1 LQMNLLAERTVARI
15 LGFGS
20 AFVAVIVVTGSV
32 TDPVN
37 VTKLLALGG
46 VAVAAAFATGFSGY
60 GRLWKDSK
68 AAIAAVVIFVVM
80 GISAIAN
87 SDAPWVQNFYGEYG
101 RNTGFLAYILLIL
114 VFLSALALRAEGNFK
129 LLMWGLILAGVVNV
143 VYCLWVVV
151 FGDFIPWNNP
161 YGNILGTFGNP
172 NFIGAFLGFFAS
184 AMVAFVIKNKLSIYV
199 LVAAGLVFLLAVY
212 EIIDSSA
219 IQGRVV
225 VVAGLAIVGFYLIRS
240 TFNSVVPQLGYIAL
254 VGVAGTFAL
263 LGALQ
268 KGPLTAYIYK
278 TSVSL
283 RGEYWQAG
291 WNMALEKPFTGVGFD
306 AYGDWY
312 RKVRD
317 AQALILPGPDTV
329 TNAAHNVPFDVLAS
343 GGWPLFIPYVFIV
356 LLAFIAIVK
365 VTLREKK
372 YNPVFVAMTVAWVGY
387 QLQSIISINQIGLA
401 IWGWLFSGALIAYEV
416 STRNADAPAAQEKTR
431 KGPKPRT
438 AQQTFSPTLLAGI
451 GLVIGGL
458 IACPPYSADNKWR
471 NALASSS
478 VEQLEAALV
487 TGYLY
492 PANSNKY
499 ASAVGIFEQNKFPDQ
514 AYKYAKI
521 AVEFNANDFDSW
533 KILYSISKS
542 SPEEKADA
550 LANMKRLDPLNPA
563 LQG

>member
-1 LQMNLLAERTVARI
+1 MNMLAERTVARI
-15 LGFGS
+15 LAFGS

-46 VAVAAAFATGFSGY
+46 VAVAAALATGFEGY
-60 GRLWKDSK
+60 SRLWKDGK
-68 AAIAAVVIFVVM
+68 ASIAAVLIFIVM
-80 GISAIAN
+80 GISAVAN
-87 SDAPWVQNFYGEYG
+87 SDSPLVQNLYGEYG
-101 RNTGFLAYILLIL
+101 RNTGFIAYLLLIL
-114 VFLSALALRAEGNFK
+114 VFLSALTLRAEGSFR
-129 LLMWGLILAGVVNV
+129 LLIWGLILAGVVNV
-143 VYCLWVVV
+143 IYCLWVVI

-184 AMVAFVIKNKLSIYV
+184 AMVAFVIKNKFSIY
-199 LVAAGLVFLLAVY
+199 LVITAGLVFLLAVY

-225 VVAGLAIVGFYLIRS
+225 VLAGLAIVGFYLIRS
-240 TFNSVVPQLGYIAL
+240 TFSSIVPQLGYIAL

-268 KGPLTAYIYK
+268 KGPLSAYIYK

-291 WNMALEKPFTGVGFD
+291 WNMALEKPLTGVGFD

-343 GGWPLFIPYVFIV
+343 GGWPLFIPYIFIV

-387 QLQSIISINQIGLA
+387 QLQSVISINQIGLA

-416 STRNADAPAAQEKTR
+416 STRNVDAPVAQEKRR
-431 KGPKPRT
+431 KVPASRST
-438 AQQTFSPTLLAGI
+438 EQHFSPTLLAGV

-458 IACPPYSADNKWR
+458 IACPPYTADNKWR
-471 NALASSS
+471 NALSSSS

-487 TGYLY
+487 PGYLN

-499 ASAVGIFEQNKFPDQ
+499 ASAVGIFEKSQFPDQ

-521 AVEFNANDFDSW
+521 AVEFNPNDFDSW

>member
-1 LQMNLLAERTVARI
+1 MNLLAERTVARI

-68 AAIAAVVIFVVM
+68 AAITAVVIFVVM

-129 LLMWGLILAGVVNV
+129 FLMWGLILAGVVNV
-143 VYCLWVVV
+143 IYCLWVVI

-254 VGVAGTFAL
+254 VGVGGTFAL

-416 STRNADAPAAQEKTR
+416 STRNADALSAQEKSR
-431 KGPKPRT
+431 KVPKPRT

>member
-1 LQMNLLAERTVARI
+1 MNMLAERTVARV
-15 LGFGS
+15 LAFGS

-46 VAVAAAFATGFSGY
+46 VAVAAAFATGLNGY
-60 GRLWKDSK
+60 GRLWKDGK
-68 AAIAAVVIFVVM
+68 AAIAAVVIFIVM
-80 GISAIAN
+80 GISAISN
-87 SDAPWVQNFYGEYG
+87 SDAPWLQNFYGEYG
-101 RNTGFLAYILLIL
+101 RNTGFLAYIFLIL
-114 VFLSALALRAEGNFK
+114 VFLSALALRAEGSFR
-129 LLMWGLILAGVVNV
+129 LLIWGLILAGVVNV
-143 VYCLWVVV
+143 IYCLWVIV

-240 TFNSVVPQLGYIAL
+240 TFSSVVPQLGYIAL

-291 WNMALEKPFTGVGFD
+291 WNMALEKPLTGVGFD

-356 LLAFIAIVK
+356 LLALIAIVR

-401 IWGWLFSGALIAYEV
+401 VWGWLFSGALIAYEV
-416 STRNADAPAAQEKTR
+416 STRKVDAPATQEKTR
-431 KGPKPRT
+431 KVSKSRT
-438 AQQTFSPTLLAGI
+438 AEQHFSPTLLAGV

-458 IACPPYSADNKWR
+458 IACPPYTADNKWR
-471 NALASSS
+471 NALSSSS

-487 TGYLY
+487 PGYLN
-492 PANSNKY
+492 PENSYKY
-499 ASAVGIFEQNKFPDQ
+499 ASAVGIFEQSKFPDQ

-521 AVEFNANDFDSW
+521 AVEFNANDFDAW
-533 KILYSISKS
+533 KNLYSISKS
-542 SPEEKADA
+542 SPEEKAEA

>member
-1 LQMNLLAERTVARI
+1 MNMVAERTVARI
-15 LGFGS
+15 LAFGS

-37 VTKLLALGG
+37 VTKLFALGG
-46 VAVAAAFATGFSGY
+46 VAVAAAFAVGVSGY
-60 GRLWKDSK
+60 KKLWKDGK
-68 AAIAAVVIFVVM
+68 AAIAAVVIFTVL
-80 GISAIAN
+80 GLSAVAN
-87 SDAPWVQNFYGEYG
+87 SDAPFVQNFYGEYG
-101 RNTGFLAYILLIL
+101 RNTGFLAYMLLIL
-114 VFLSALALRAEGNFK
+114 VFLSALALRAEGSFR
-129 LLMWGLILAGVVNV
+129 LLIWGLIFAGVVNV
-143 VYCLWVVV
+143 IYCLWVVI

-184 AMVAFVIKNKLSIYV
+184 AMVAFAIKNKLSVYLKIT
-199 LVAAGLVFLLAVY
+199 AGIIFLIAVY

-225 VVAGLAIVGFYLIRS
+225 VLAGLAIVGFYLIRS
-240 TFNSVVPQLGYIAL
+240 TFSSVLPQLGYIAI
-254 VGVAGTFAL
+254 VGVAGVFAL

-317 AQALILPGPDTV
+317 AQALVLPGPDTV

-365 VTLREKK
+365 VTLRERK

-416 STRNADAPAAQEKTR
+416 STRNVEAAAPQEKRR
-431 KGPKPRT
+431 KVSVSRST
-438 AQQTFSPTLLAGI
+438 EQLFSPTLLAGV

-458 IACPPYSADNKWR
+458 IACPPYTADNKWR

-487 TGYLY
+487 PGYLS

-499 ASAVGIFEQNKFPDQ
+499 ASAIGIFEQSKFPDQ

-521 AVEFNANDFDSW
+521 AVEFNPNDFDSW

-550 LANMKRLDPLNPA
+550 LANMKRLDPLNPS

>member
-1 LQMNLLAERTVARI
+1 MNMIAERTVARI
-15 LGFGS
+15 LAFGS

-37 VTKLLALGG
+37 VTKLFVLGG
-46 VAVAAAFATGFSGY
+46 VAGAAAFAAGFNGY
-60 GRLWKDSK
+60 SRLWKDGK
-68 AAIAAVVIFVVM
+68 AVIAAVLVFVAM
-80 GISAIAN
+80 GISAVAN
-87 SDAPWVQNFYGEYG
+87 SDSPLVQNLYGEYG
-101 RNTGFLAYILLIL
+101 RNTGFIAYILLIL
-114 VFLSALALRAEGNFK
+114 VFLSALVLRAEGSFR
-129 LLMWGLILAGVVNV
+129 LLIWGLILAGVVNV
-143 VYCLWVVV
+143 IYCLWVVI

-184 AMVAFVIKNKLSIYV
+184 AMVAFVIKNKFSIY
-199 LVAAGLVFLLAVY
+199 LVITAGLVFFLAVY

-225 VVAGLAIVGFYLIRS
+225 VLAGLAIVGFYLIRS
-240 TFNSVVPQLGYIAL
+240 TFSSIVPQLGYIAI

-268 KGPLTAYIYK
+268 KGPLSAYIYK

-291 WNMALEKPFTGVGFD
+291 WNMALEKPLTGVGFD

-343 GGWPLFIPYVFIV
+343 GGWPLFIPYAFIV
-356 LLAFIAIVK
+356 ILAFIAIVK
-365 VTLREKK
+365 VTLREKQ

-416 STRNADAPAAQEKTR
+416 STRNVDAPVAQEKRR
-431 KGPKPRT
+431 KVLASRSSE
-438 AQQTFSPTLLAGI
+438 QHFSPTLLAGV

-458 IACPPYSADNKWR
+458 IACPPYTADNKWR
-471 NALASSS
+471 NALSSSS

-487 TGYLY
+487 PGYLN

-499 ASAVGIFEQNKFPDQ
+499 ASAVGIFEKSQLPDQ

-521 AVEFNANDFDSW
+521 AVEFNPNDFDSW

>member
-1 LQMNLLAERTVARI
+1 MNMVAERTVARI
-15 LGFGS
+15 LAFGS

-37 VTKLLALGG
+37 VTKLFALGG
-46 VAVAAAFATGFSGY
+46 VAVAAAFAIGVNGY
-60 GRLWKDSK
+60 KKLWKDGK
-68 AAIAAVVIFVVM
+68 AAIAAVVIFIVL
-80 GISAIAN
+80 GLSAVAN
-87 SDAPWVQNFYGEYG
+87 SDAPFVQNFYGEYG
-101 RNTGFLAYILLIL
+101 RNTGFLAYMLLIL
-114 VFLSALALRAEGNFK
+114 VFLSALALRAEGSFR
-129 LLMWGLILAGVVNV
+129 LLIWGLIFAGVVNV
-143 VYCLWVVV
+143 IYCLWVVI

-184 AMVAFVIKNKLSIYV
+184 AMVAFVIKNKLNIY
-199 LVAAGLVFLLAVY
+199 LTITAGIVFLIAVY

-225 VVAGLAIVGFYLIRS
+225 VLAGLAIVGFYLIRS
-240 TFNSVVPQLGYIAL
+240 TFSSVVPQLGYIAI
-254 VGVAGTFAL
+254 VGVAGIFAL

-268 KGPLTAYIYK
+268 KGPLSAYIYK

-317 AQALILPGPDTV
+317 AQALVLPGPDTV

-416 STRNADAPAAQEKTR
+416 STRNVEVAAPQEKKR
-431 KGPKPRT
+431 KVSTSRGT
-438 AQQTFSPTLLAGI
+438 EQLFSPTLLAGV

-458 IACPPYSADNKWR
+458 IACPPYTADNKWR

-487 TGYLY
+487 PGYLS
-492 PANSNKY
+492 PSNSNKY
-499 ASAVGIFEQNKFPDQ
+499 ASAIGIFEQSKFPDQ

-521 AVEFNANDFDSW
+521 AVEFNPNDFDSW

-550 LANMKRLDPLNPA
+550 LANMKRLDPLNPS

>member
-1 LQMNLLAERTVARI
+1 MNLLAERTVARI
-15 LGFGS
+15 LAFGS

-46 VAVAAAFATGFSGY
+46 VAVAAAFATGLNGY
-60 GRLWKDSK
+60 RRLWKDGK
-68 AAIAAVVIFVVM
+68 AAIAAVVIFLVM

-101 RNTGFLAYILLIL
+101 RNTGFLAYILLVL
-114 VFLSALALRAEGNFK
+114 VFLSALALRAEGSFR
-129 LLMWGLILAGVVNV
+129 LLMWGLILAGIVNV
-143 VYCLWVVV
+143 VYCLWVIV
-151 FGDFIPWNNP
+151 FGDFISWNNP

-184 AMVAFVIKNKLSIYV
+184 AMVAFVIKNKLSIY
-199 LVAAGLVFLLAVY
+199 LIITAGVVFLLAVY

-225 VVAGLAIVGFYLIRS
+225 VLAGLAIIGLYLIRS
-240 TFNSVVPQLGYIAL
+240 TFSSMVPQLGYIAL

-268 KGPLTAYIYK
+268 KGPLAPYIYK

-291 WNMALEKPFTGVGFD
+291 WNMAVEKPFTGVGFD

-365 VTLREKK
+365 VTLREKE

-416 STRNADAPAAQEKTR
+416 STRNADALATQEKTR
-431 KGPKPRT
+431 KGPKPRNT
-438 AQQTFSPTLLAGI
+438 EQLFSPTLLAGV

-458 IACPPYSADNKWR
+458 IACPPYTADNKWR

-487 TGYLY
+487 PGYLY

-499 ASAVGIFEQNKFPDQ
+499 ASAVGIFEQSKFPDQ

-521 AVEFNANDFDSW
+521 AVEFNPNDFDSW

-542 SPEEKADA
+542 SPEEKANA
-550 LANMKRLDPLNPA
+550 AANMKRLDPLNPA

>member
-1 LQMNLLAERTVARI
+1 MNMLAERTVAPI
-15 LGFGS
+15 LAFGS
-20 AFVAVIVVTGSV
+20 AFVAVIVWTGSV

-37 VTKLLALGG
+37 VTKLFALGG
-46 VAVAAAFATGFSGY
+46 VAVAAAFATGFNGY
-60 GRLWKDSK
+60 SRLWKDGK
-68 AAIAAVVIFVVM
+68 ASIAAVLIFMVM
-80 GISAIAN
+80 GISAAAN
-87 SDAPWVQNFYGEYG
+87 SDSPLVQNLYGEYG
-101 RNTGFLAYILLIL
+101 RNTGFVAYILLIL
-114 VFLSALALRAEGNFK
+114 VFLSALALRAEGSFR
-129 LLMWGLILAGVVNV
+129 LLIWGLILAGVVNV
-143 VYCLWVVV
+143 IYCLWVVT

-184 AMVAFVIKNKLSIYV
+184 AMVAFVIKNKLSIY
-199 LVAAGLVFLLAVY
+199 LVITAGLVFLLTVY

-225 VVAGLAIVGFYLIRS
+225 VLAGLAIVGFYLIRS
-240 TFNSVVPQLGYIAL
+240 TFSSIVPQLGYIAL

-268 KGPLTAYIYK
+268 KGPLSPYIYK

-317 AQALILPGPDTV
+317 AQALILPGPGTV

-416 STRNADAPAAQEKTR
+416 STRNVDAPVAQEKKR
-431 KGPKPRT
+431 KVPSSRST
-438 AQQTFSPTLLAGI
+438 EQLFSPSLLAGV

-458 IACPPYSADNKWR
+458 IACPPYTADNKWR
-471 NALASSS
+471 DALSSSS

-487 TGYLY
+487 PGYLN

-499 ASAVGIFEQNKFPDQ
+499 ASAVGIFEKSQFPDQ

-542 SPEEKADA
+542 SPEEKENA
-550 LANMKRLDPLNPA
+550 LANMKRLDPLNPNV
-563 LQG
+563 LG

>member
-1 LQMNLLAERTVARI
+1 LA
-15 LGFGS
+15 FGS

-37 VTKLLALGG
+37 VTKLFALGG
-46 VAVAAAFATGFSGY
+46 VAVAAAFAIGVNGY
-60 GRLWKDSK
+60 KRLWKDGK
-68 AAIAAVVIFVVM
+68 AVIAAVVIFIVL
-80 GISAIAN
+80 GLSAVAN
-87 SDAPWVQNFYGEYG
+87 SDAPFVQNFYGEYG
-101 RNTGFLAYILLIL
+101 RNTGFLAYMLLIL
-114 VFLSALALRAEGNFK
+114 VFLSALALRAEGSFR
-129 LLMWGLILAGVVNV
+129 LLIWGLILAGVVNV
-143 VYCLWVVV
+143 VYCLWVVI
-151 FGDFIPWNNP
+151 FGDFIPWSNP

-184 AMVAFVIKNKLSIYV
+184 AMVAFVIKNKFSIY
-199 LVAAGLVFLLAVY
+199 LKITAGIVFLIAVY

-225 VVAGLAIVGFYLIRS
+225 VLAGLAIVGFYLIRS
-240 TFNSVVPQLGYIAL
+240 TFSSVVPQLGYIAI
-254 VGVAGTFAL
+254 VGVAGVFAL

-268 KGPLTAYIYK
+268 KGPLSAYIYK

-416 STRNADAPAAQEKTR
+416 STRNMEAAAPQEKRR
-431 KGPKPRT
+431 KVSTSRGSE
-438 AQQTFSPTLLAGI
+438 QLFSPTLLAGV

-458 IACPPYSADNKWR
+458 IACPPYTADNKWR

-487 TGYLY
+487 TGYLS

-521 AVEFNANDFDSW
+521 AVEFNPNDFDSW

-550 LANMKRLDPLNPA
+550 LSNMKRLDPLNPA

>member
-1 LQMNLLAERTVARI
+1 MIAERTVARI
-15 LGFGS
+15 LAFGL

-37 VTKLLALGG
+37 VTKLFALGG
-46 VAVAAAFATGFSGY
+46 VAGAAALAAGFNGY
-60 GRLWKDSK
+60 SRLWKDGK
-68 AAIAAVVIFVVM
+68 AVIAAVLVFVAM
-80 GISAIAN
+80 GISAMAN
-87 SDAPWVQNFYGEYG
+87 SDSPLVQNLYGEYG
-101 RNTGFLAYILLIL
+101 RNTGFIAYILLIL
-114 VFLSALALRAEGNFK
+114 VFLSALVLRAEGSFR
-129 LLMWGLILAGVVNV
+129 LLIWGLILAGVVNV
-143 VYCLWVVV
+143 IYCLWVVI

-184 AMVAFVIKNKLSIYV
+184 AMVAFVIKNKFSIY
-199 LVAAGLVFLLAVY
+199 LVITAGLVFLLAVY

-225 VVAGLAIVGFYLIRS
+225 VLAGLAIVGFYLIRS
-240 TFNSVVPQLGYIAL
+240 TFSSIVPQLGYIAL

-268 KGPLTAYIYK
+268 KGPLSAYIYK

-291 WNMALEKPFTGVGFD
+291 WNMALEKPLTGVGFD

-343 GGWPLFIPYVFIV
+343 GGWPLFVPYVFIV
-356 LLAFIAIVK
+356 ILAFIAIVK
-365 VTLREKK
+365 VTLREKQ

-416 STRNADAPAAQEKTR
+416 STRNVDAPVAQEKRR
-431 KGPKPRT
+431 KVPASRSSE
-438 AQQTFSPTLLAGI
+438 QHFSPTLLAGV

-458 IACPPYSADNKWR
+458 IACPPYTADNKWR
-471 NALASSS
+471 NALSSSS
-478 VEQLEAALV
+478 VEQLEAALIP
-487 TGYLY
+487 GYLS

-499 ASAVGIFEQNKFPDQ
+499 ASAVGIFEKSQFPDQ

-521 AVEFNANDFDSW
+521 AVEFNPNDFDSW

>member
-1 LQMNLLAERTVARI
+1 MNMLAERTVARI
-15 LGFGS
+15 LAFGS

-46 VAVAAAFATGFSGY
+46 VAVAAAFATGLNGY
-60 GRLWKDSK
+60 GRLWKDGK
-68 AAIAAVVIFVVM
+68 AAIAAVVIFIVM

-87 SDAPWVQNFYGEYG
+87 SDAPWLQNFYGEYG

-114 VFLSALALRAEGNFK
+114 VFLSALALRAEGSFR
-129 LLMWGLILAGVVNV
+129 LLIWGLILAGVVNV
-143 VYCLWVVV
+143 VYCLWVIV

-199 LVAAGLVFLLAVY
+199 LVAAGLVFVLAVY

-240 TFNSVVPQLGYIAL
+240 TFSSVVPQLGYIAL

-317 AQALILPGPDTV
+317 AQALVLPGPDTV

-343 GGWPLFIPYVFIV
+343 GGWPLFIPYVFIL

-401 IWGWLFSGALIAYEV
+401 VWGWLFSGALIAYEV
-416 STRNADAPAAQEKTR
+416 STRKVGAPATQEKTR
-431 KGPKPRT
+431 KVSKSRT
-438 AQQTFSPTLLAGI
+438 AEQHFSPTLLAGV

-458 IACPPYSADNKWR
+458 IACPPYTADNKWR

-487 TGYLY
+487 PGYLY

>member
-1 LQMNLLAERTVARI
+1 MNMLAERTVARI
-15 LGFGS
+15 LAFGS
-20 AFVAVIVVTGSV
+20 TLVAVVVVTGSV

-46 VAVAAAFATGFSGY
+46 VAVAAAFATGLKGY

-68 AAIAAVVIFVVM
+68 AAIVTVLIFIVM

-87 SDAPWVQNFYGEYG
+87 SDAPWIQNFYGEYG

-114 VFLSALALRAEGNFK
+114 VFLSALALRTEGSFR
-129 LLMWGLILAGVVNV
+129 LLIWGLILAGVVNV
-143 VYCLWVVV
+143 IYCLWVIA

-184 AMVAFVIKNKLSIYV
+184 AMVAFVVKNKLRIYV
-199 LVAAGLVFLLAVY
+199 LVAASLIFLLAVY
-212 EIIDSSA
+212 EIVDSNA

-225 VVAGLAIVGFYLIRS
+225 VVAGLAIVGFFLIRS
-240 TFNSVVPQLGYIAL
+240 TFRSVVPQLGYMAL

-263 LGALQ
+263 FGALQ

-291 WNMALEKPFTGVGFD
+291 WNMALEKPLTGVGFD

-343 GGWPLFIPYVFIV
+343 GGWPLFIPYVFIL
-356 LLAFIAIVK
+356 LLALIAIVK
-365 VTLREKK
+365 VTLRERE

-416 STRNADAPAAQEKTR
+416 STRTVDASETQERIR
-431 KGPKPRT
+431 KVPKPRT
-438 AQQTFSPTLLAGI
+438 AEQHFSPTLLAGV
-451 GLVIGGL
+451 GVVIGGL
-458 IACPPYSADNKWR
+458 IACPPYTADNKWR
-471 NALASSS
+471 NALSSS
-478 VEQLEAALV
+478 SIEQIEAALV
-487 TGYLY
+487 PGYLN

-499 ASAVGIFEQNKFPDQ
+499 ANAVGLFEQNKFPDQ

-542 SPEEKADA
+542 SPQEKANA
-550 LANMKRLDPLNPA
+550 LTNMKRLDPLNPA
-563 LQG
+563 FQG

>member
-1 LQMNLLAERTVARI
+1 MLAERTVAPI
-15 LGFGS
+15 LAFGS
-20 AFVAVIVVTGSV
+20 AFVAVIVWTGSL

-37 VTKLLALGG
+37 VTKLFALGG
-46 VAVAAAFATGFSGY
+46 VAVAAAFATGFNGY
-60 GRLWKDSK
+60 SRLWKDGK
-68 AAIAAVVIFVVM
+68 ASIAAVLIFIVM
-80 GISAIAN
+80 GISAVAN
-87 SDAPWVQNFYGEYG
+87 SDSPLVQNLYGEYG
-101 RNTGFLAYILLIL
+101 RNTGFVAYILLIL
-114 VFLSALALRAEGNFK
+114 VFLSALALRAEGSFR
-129 LLMWGLILAGVVNV
+129 LLIWGLILAGVVNV
-143 VYCLWVVV
+143 IYCLWVVI
-151 FGDFIPWNNP
+151 FGDFISWNNP

-184 AMVAFVIKNKLSIYV
+184 AMVAFVIKNKLSIY
-199 LVAAGLVFLLAVY
+199 LVITAGLVFLLAVY

-225 VVAGLAIVGFYLIRS
+225 VLAGLAIVGFYLIRS
-240 TFNSVVPQLGYIAL
+240 TFSSVVPQLGYIVL

-291 WNMALEKPFTGVGFD
+291 WNMALEKPLTGVGFD

-317 AQALILPGPDTV
+317 AQALILPGPGTV

-343 GGWPLFIPYVFIV
+343 GGWPLFIPYVVIV

-416 STRNADAPAAQEKTR
+416 STRNVDAPVAHEKKR
-431 KGPKPRT
+431 KVTSSRST
-438 AQQTFSPTLLAGI
+438 EQLFSPSLLAGV

-458 IACPPYSADNKWR
+458 IACPPYTADNKWR
-471 NALASSS
+471 DALSSSS

-487 TGYLY
+487 PGYLN

-499 ASAVGIFEQNKFPDQ
+499 ASAVDIFEKSQFPDQ

-521 AVEFNANDFDSW
+521 AVEFNPNDFDSW

-542 SPEEKADA
+542 SPEEKENA
-550 LANMKRLDPLNPA
+550 LANMKRLDPNNPNV
-563 LQG
+563 LG

>member
-1 LQMNLLAERTVARI
+1 MNMLAERTVARI
-15 LGFGS
+15 LAFGS

-46 VAVAAAFATGFSGY
+46 VAVAAALATGFEGY
-60 GRLWKDSK
+60 SRLWKDGK
-68 AAIAAVVIFVVM
+68 ASIAAVLIFIVM
-80 GISAIAN
+80 GISAVAN
-87 SDAPWVQNFYGEYG
+87 SDSPLVQNLYGEYG
-101 RNTGFLAYILLIL
+101 RNTGFIAYLLLIL
-114 VFLSALALRAEGNFK
+114 VFLSALTLRAEGNFR
-129 LLMWGLILAGVVNV
+129 LLIWGLILAGVVNV
-143 VYCLWVVV
+143 IYCLWVVI

-184 AMVAFVIKNKLSIYV
+184 AMVAFVIKNKLSIY
-199 LVAAGLVFLLAVY
+199 LVITAGLVFLLAIY

-225 VVAGLAIVGFYLIRS
+225 VLAGLAIVGFYLIRS
-240 TFNSVVPQLGYIAL
+240 TFSSIVPQLGYIAL

-268 KGPLTAYIYK
+268 KGPLSAYIYK

-291 WNMALEKPFTGVGFD
+291 WNMALEKPLTGVGFD

-387 QLQSIISINQIGLA
+387 QLQSVISINQIGLA

-416 STRNADAPAAQEKTR
+416 STRNVDAPVAQEKRR
-431 KGPKPRT
+431 KVPASRST
-438 AQQTFSPTLLAGI
+438 EQHFSPTLLAGV

-458 IACPPYSADNKWR
+458 IACPPYTADNKWR
-471 NALASSS
+471 NALSSSS

-487 TGYLY
+487 PGYLN

-499 ASAVGIFEQNKFPDQ
+499 ASAVGIFEKSQFPDQ

-521 AVEFNANDFDSW
+521 AVEFNPNDFDSW

>member
-1 LQMNLLAERTVARI
+1 MNMVAERTVARI
-15 LGFGS
+15 LAFGS

-37 VTKLLALGG
+37 VTKLFALGG
-46 VAVAAAFATGFSGY
+46 VAVAAAFATGVNGY
-60 GRLWKDSK
+60 KKLWKDGK
-68 AAIAAVVIFVVM
+68 AAIAAVMIFIVM

-114 VFLSALALRAEGNFK
+114 VFLSALALRAEGSFR
-129 LLMWGLILAGVVNV
+129 LLIWGLILAGVVNV
-143 VYCLWVVV
+143 IYCLWVVI
-151 FGDFIPWNNP
+151 FGDFVTWNNP

-184 AMVAFVIKNKLSIYV
+184 AMVAFVIKNKLSIY
-199 LVAAGLVFLLAVY
+199 LKITAGIVFLIAVY

-225 VVAGLAIVGFYLIRS
+225 VLGGLAIVGFYLIRS
-240 TFNSVVPQLGYIAL
+240 TFSSVVPQLGYIAI
-254 VGVAGTFAL
+254 VGVAGVFAL

-268 KGPLTAYIYK
+268 KGPLSAYIYK

-291 WNMALEKPFTGVGFD
+291 WNMALEKPLTGVGFD

-343 GGWPLFIPYVFIV
+343 GGWPLFFPYVFII

-372 YNPVFVAMTVAWVGY
+372 YNPVFVAMAVAWVGY

-416 STRNADAPAAQEKTR
+416 STRNVEAAAPQEKRR
-431 KGPKPRT
+431 KVSASRST
-438 AQQTFSPTLLAGI
+438 EQLFSPTLLAGV
-451 GLVIGGL
+451 GFVIGGL
-458 IACPPYSADNKWR
+458 IACPPYTADNKWR

-487 TGYLY
+487 PGYLS

-499 ASAVGIFEQNKFPDQ
+499 ASAVGIFEQSKFPDQ

-521 AVEFNANDFDSW
+521 AVEFNRNDFDSW

-542 SPEEKADA
+542 SPEEKTNA

>member
-1 LQMNLLAERTVARI
+1 MNMIAERTVARI
-15 LGFGS
+15 LAFGL

-37 VTKLLALGG
+37 VTKLFALGG
-46 VAVAAAFATGFSGY
+46 VAGAAAFAAGFNGY
-60 GRLWKDSK
+60 SRLWKNGK
-68 AAIAAVVIFVVM
+68 AVITAVLVFVAM
-80 GISAIAN
+80 GISAMAN
-87 SDAPWVQNFYGEYG
+87 SDSPLVQNLYGEYG
-101 RNTGFLAYILLIL
+101 RNTGFIAYILLIL
-114 VFLSALALRAEGNFK
+114 VFLSALVLRAEGSFR
-129 LLMWGLILAGVVNV
+129 LLIWGLILAGVVNV
-143 VYCLWVVV
+143 IYCLWVVI

-184 AMVAFVIKNKLSIYV
+184 AMVAFVIKNKFSIY
-199 LVAAGLVFLLAVY
+199 LVITAGLVFLLAVY

-225 VVAGLAIVGFYLIRS
+225 VLAGLAIVGFYLIRS
-240 TFNSVVPQLGYIAL
+240 TFSSIVPQLGYIAL

-268 KGPLTAYIYK
+268 KGPLSAYIYK

-291 WNMALEKPFTGVGFD
+291 WNMALEKPLTGVGFD

-343 GGWPLFIPYVFIV
+343 GGWPLFVPYVFIV
-356 LLAFIAIVK
+356 ILAFIAIVK
-365 VTLREKK
+365 VTLREKQ

-401 IWGWLFSGALIAYEV
+401 IWGWLFSGALIAYEA
-416 STRNADAPAAQEKTR
+416 STRNVDAPVAQEKRR
-431 KGPKPRT
+431 KVPASRSSE
-438 AQQTFSPTLLAGI
+438 QHFSPTLLAGV

-458 IACPPYSADNKWR
+458 IACPPYTADNKWR
-471 NALASSS
+471 NALSSSS
-478 VEQLEAALV
+478 VEQLEAALIP
-487 TGYLY
+487 GYLS

-499 ASAVGIFEQNKFPDQ
+499 ASAVGIFEKSQFPDQ

-521 AVEFNANDFDSW
+521 AVEFNPNDFDSW

>member
-1 LQMNLLAERTVARI
+1 MNMLAERTVARI
-15 LGFGS
+15 LAFGS

-46 VAVAAAFATGFSGY
+46 VAVAAAFATGLSGY
-60 GRLWKDSK
+60 GRLWKDGK
-68 AAIAAVVIFVVM
+68 AALAAVVIFIVM

-87 SDAPWVQNFYGEYG
+87 SDAPWLQNFYGEYG

-114 VFLSALALRAEGNFK
+114 VFLSALALRAEGSFR
-129 LLMWGLILAGVVNV
+129 LLIWGLILAGVVNV
-143 VYCLWVVV
+143 IYCLWVIV

-199 LVAAGLVFLLAVY
+199 LVAAGLVFALAVY

-240 TFNSVVPQLGYIAL
+240 TFGSIVPQLGYIAL

-317 AQALILPGPDTV
+317 AQALVLPGPDTV

-343 GGWPLFIPYVFIV
+343 GGWPLFIPYVFIL
-356 LLAFIAIVK
+356 LLAFIAVIK
-365 VTLREKK
+365 VTLREKE

-401 IWGWLFSGALIAYEV
+401 VWGWLFSGALIAYEV
-416 STRNADAPAAQEKTR
+416 STRRVDAPATQEKTR
-431 KGPKPRT
+431 KVSKSRT
-438 AQQTFSPTLLAGI
+438 AEQHFSPTLLAGV

-458 IACPPYSADNKWR
+458 IACPPYTADNKWR
-471 NALASSS
+471 NALSSSS

-487 TGYLY
+487 PGYLN
-492 PANSNKY
+492 PENSYKY
-499 ASAVGIFEQNKFPDQ
+499 ASAVGIFEQSKFPDQ

-542 SPEEKADA
+542 SPEEKAEA

>member
-1 LQMNLLAERTVARI
+1 MNLLAERTVARI

-68 AAIAAVVIFVVM
+68 AAITAVVLFVVM

-114 VFLSALALRAEGNFK
+114 VFLSALALRADRNFK

-143 VYCLWVVV
+143 IYCLWVVI

-254 VGVAGTFAL
+254 VGVSGTFAL

-343 GGWPLFIPYVFIV
+343 GGWPLFIPYVFIL

-416 STRNADAPAAQEKTR
+416 STRNADAPATQEKTR

-438 AQQTFSPTLLAGI
+438 AEQTFSPTLLAGV

-458 IACPPYSADNKWR
+458 IACPPYTADNKWR

-478 VEQLEAALV
+478 IEQLEAALV

>member
-1 LQMNLLAERTVARI
+1 MNLLAERTVARI
-15 LGFGS
+15 LAFGL

-46 VAVAAAFATGFSGY
+46 VAVAAAFAMGLNGY

-68 AAIAAVVIFVVM
+68 AAIAAVVIFIVM

-114 VFLSALALRAEGNFK
+114 VFLSALALRAEGSFR

-143 VYCLWVVV
+143 IYCLWVVI

-184 AMVAFVIKNKLSIYV
+184 AMVAFVIKNKLSKY
-199 LVAAGLVFLLAVY
+199 LTVAAGLVFVLAVY

-225 VVAGLAIVGFYLIRS
+225 VLAGLAIVGFYLIRS
-240 TFNSVVPQLGYIAL
+240 TFSSVMPQLGYIAL
-254 VGVAGTFAL
+254 VGVAGTLAL

-343 GGWPLFIPYVFIV
+343 GGWPLFIPYVFIL

-416 STRNADAPAAQEKTR
+416 STRNADAPATQEKTR
-431 KGPKPRT
+431 KGPKPR
-438 AQQTFSPTLLAGI
+438 AAEQTFSPTLLAAV

-458 IACPPYSADNKWR
+458 IACPPYTADNKWR

-499 ASAVGIFEQNKFPDQ
+499 ASAVGIFEQSKFPDQ

-521 AVEFNANDFDSW
+521 AVEFNPNDFDSW

-542 SPEEKADA
+542 SPEEKANA
-550 LANMKRLDPLNPA
+550 AANMKRLDPLNPA

>member
-1 LQMNLLAERTVARI
+1 MNMVAERTVARI
-15 LGFGS
+15 LAFGS

-37 VTKLLALGG
+37 VTKLFALGG
-46 VAVAAAFATGFSGY
+46 VAVAAAFAIGVNGY
-60 GRLWKDSK
+60 KRLWKDGK
-68 AAIAAVVIFVVM
+68 AAIAAVVIFTVL
-80 GISAIAN
+80 GFSAVAN
-87 SDAPWVQNFYGEYG
+87 SDAPFIQNFYGEYG
-101 RNTGFLAYILLIL
+101 RNTGFLAYMLLIL
-114 VFLSALALRAEGNFK
+114 VFLSALALRAEGSFR
-129 LLMWGLILAGVVNV
+129 LLIWGLIFAGVVNV
-143 VYCLWVVV
+143 IYCLWVVI

-184 AMVAFVIKNKLSIYV
+184 AMVAFVIKNKLNIY
-199 LVAAGLVFLLAVY
+199 LKIIAGIVFLIAVY

-225 VVAGLAIVGFYLIRS
+225 VLAGLAIVGFYLIRS
-240 TFNSVVPQLGYIAL
+240 TFGSVVPQLGYIAI
-254 VGVAGTFAL
+254 VGVAGVFAL

-268 KGPLTAYIYK
+268 KGPLSAYIYK

-317 AQALILPGPDTV
+317 AQALVLPGPDTV

-356 LLAFIAIVK
+356 LLAFIAIIK

-416 STRNADAPAAQEKTR
+416 STRNVEAAAPQEKRR
-431 KGPKPRT
+431 KVSVSRST
-438 AQQTFSPTLLAGI
+438 EQLFSPTLLAGV

-458 IACPPYSADNKWR
+458 VACPPYTADNKWR

-487 TGYLY
+487 PGYLS

-499 ASAVGIFEQNKFPDQ
+499 ASAIGIFEQNKFPDQ
-514 AYKYAKI
+514 AYKYAKV
-521 AVEFNANDFDSW
+521 AVEFNPNDFDSW

-550 LANMKRLDPLNPA
+550 LSNMKRLDPLNPS

>member
-1 LQMNLLAERTVARI
+1 MNMVAERTVARI
-15 LGFGS
+15 LAFGS

-37 VTKLLALGG
+37 VTKLFALGG
-46 VAVAAAFATGFSGY
+46 IAVAAAFAIGVNGY
-60 GRLWKDSK
+60 KRLWKDGK
-68 AAIAAVVIFVVM
+68 AAIAAVVIFIVLGLSAVV
-80 GISAIAN
+80 N
-87 SDAPWVQNFYGEYG
+87 SDAPFVQNFYGEYG
-101 RNTGFLAYILLIL
+101 RNTGFLAYMLLIL
-114 VFLSALALRAEGNFK
+114 VFLSALALRAEGSFR
-129 LLMWGLILAGVVNV
+129 LLIWGLILAGVVNV
-143 VYCLWVVV
+143 IYCLWVVI

-184 AMVAFVIKNKLSIYV
+184 AMVAFVIKNKLSIY
-199 LVAAGLVFLLAVY
+199 LKITAGIVFLIAVY

-225 VVAGLAIVGFYLIRS
+225 VLAGLAIVGFYLIRS
-240 TFNSVVPQLGYIAL
+240 TFNALVPQLGYIAI
-254 VGVAGTFAL
+254 VGVAGVFAL

-268 KGPLTAYIYK
+268 KGPLSAYIYK

-401 IWGWLFSGALIAYEV
+401 TWGWLFSGALIAYEV
-416 STRNADAPAAQEKTR
+416 STRNVGAAAPQEKGR
-431 KGPKPRT
+431 KVSTSRNT
-438 AQQTFSPTLLAGI
+438 EQLFSPTLLAGV

-458 IACPPYSADNKWR
+458 IACPPYTADNKWR

-487 TGYLY
+487 PGYLS
-492 PANSNKY
+492 PSNSYKY
-499 ASAVGIFEQNKFPDQ
+499 ASAIGIFEQSKFPDQ

-521 AVEFNANDFDSW
+521 AVEFNPNDFDSW

-550 LANMKRLDPLNPA
+550 LSNMKRLDPLNPS

>member
-1 LQMNLLAERTVARI
+1 MNLLAERTVARI
-15 LGFGS
+15 LAFGS

-46 VAVAAAFATGFSGY
+46 VAVAAAFAMGLNGY
-60 GRLWKDSK
+60 GRLWKDGK
-68 AAIAAVVIFVVM
+68 AAIAAVVIFIVM

-114 VFLSALALRAEGNFK
+114 VFLSALALRAEGSFR

-143 VYCLWVVV
+143 IYCLWVVI

-184 AMVAFVIKNKLSIYV
+184 AMVAFVIKNKLSIYL
-199 LVAAGLVFLLAVY
+199 LVTAGIVFLFAVY

-225 VVAGLAIVGFYLIRS
+225 VLAGLAIVGFYLIRS

-254 VGVAGTFAL
+254 VGVAGTLAL

-268 KGPLTAYIYK
+268 KGPLTGYIYK

-291 WNMALEKPFTGVGFD
+291 WNMALEKPLTGVGFD

-416 STRNADAPAAQEKTR
+416 STRKVDAPATQEKTR

-438 AQQTFSPTLLAGI
+438 AEQTFSPTLLAGV

-458 IACPPYSADNKWR
+458 IACPPYTADNKWR

-499 ASAVGIFEQNKFPDQ
+499 ASAVGIFEQSKFPDQ

-521 AVEFNANDFDSW
+521 AVEFNPNDFDSW

-542 SPEEKADA
+542 SPEEKANA
-550 LANMKRLDPLNPA
+550 AANMKRLDPLNPA

>member
-1 LQMNLLAERTVARI
+1 
-15 LGFGS
+15 
-20 AFVAVIVVTGSV
+20 
-32 TDPVN
+32 
-37 VTKLLALGG
+37 
-46 VAVAAAFATGFSGY
+46 
-60 GRLWKDSK
+60 
-68 AAIAAVVIFVVM
+68 VIFIVL
-80 GISAIAN
+80 GLSAVAN
-87 SDAPWVQNFYGEYG
+87 SDAPFVQNFYGEYG
-101 RNTGFLAYILLIL
+101 RNTGFLAYMLLIL
-114 VFLSALALRAEGNFK
+114 VFLSALALRAEGSFR
-129 LLMWGLILAGVVNV
+129 LLIWGLILAGVVNV
-143 VYCLWVVV
+143 IYCLWVVI

-184 AMVAFVIKNKLSIYV
+184 AMVAFVIKNKLSIY
-199 LVAAGLVFLLAVY
+199 LKITAGIVFLIAVY

-225 VVAGLAIVGFYLIRS
+225 VLAGLAIVGFYFIRS
-240 TFNSVVPQLGYIAL
+240 TFSSVVPQLGYIAI
-254 VGVAGTFAL
+254 VGVAGVFAL

-268 KGPLTAYIYK
+268 KGPLSAYIYK

-317 AQALILPGPDTV
+317 AQALVLPGPDTV

-416 STRNADAPAAQEKTR
+416 STRNVDAAAPQEKRR
-431 KGPKPRT
+431 KVSTSRGT
-438 AQQTFSPTLLAGI
+438 EQLFSPTLLAGV

-458 IACPPYSADNKWR
+458 VACPPYTADNKWR

-487 TGYLY
+487 SGYLS
-492 PANSNKY
+492 PSNSNKY
-499 ASAVGIFEQNKFPDQ
+499 ASAIGIFEQSKFPDQ

-521 AVEFNANDFDSW
+521 AVEFNPNDFDSW

-550 LANMKRLDPLNPA
+550 LANMKRLDPLNPS

>member
-1 LQMNLLAERTVARI
+1 MNMLAERTVARI
-15 LGFGS
+15 LAFGS

-46 VAVAAAFATGFSGY
+46 VAVAAAFATGLSGY
-60 GRLWKDSK
+60 GRLWKDGK
-68 AAIAAVVIFVVM
+68 AAIAAVVIFIVM
-80 GISAIAN
+80 GISAISN
-87 SDAPWVQNFYGEYG
+87 SDAPWLQNFYGEYG

-114 VFLSALALRAEGNFK
+114 VFLSALALRAEGSFK
-129 LLMWGLILAGVVNV
+129 LLIWGLILAGVVNV
-143 VYCLWVVV
+143 IYCLWVIV

-416 STRNADAPAAQEKTR
+416 STRKVNTAATPEKTGKVLKSSAQE
-431 KGPKPRT
+431 
-438 AQQTFSPTLLAGI
+438 QHFSPTLLAGV

-458 IACPPYSADNKWR
+458 VACPPYTADNKWR
-471 NALASSS
+471 NALSSSS

-487 TGYLY
+487 PGYLN
-492 PANSNKY
+492 PANSYKY

-542 SPEEKADA
+542 SPEEKSIA
-550 LANMKRLDPLNPA
+550 LENMKRLDPLNPS

>member
-1 LQMNLLAERTVARI
+1 MNMVAERTVARI
-15 LGFGS
+15 LALGS

-37 VTKLLALGG
+37 VTKLFALGG
-46 VAVAAAFATGFSGY
+46 ITVAAAFAIGVNGY
-60 GRLWKDSK
+60 KRLWKDGK
-68 AAIAAVVIFVVM
+68 AAIAAVVIFIVL
-80 GISAIAN
+80 GLSAVAN
-87 SDAPWVQNFYGEYG
+87 SDAPFVQNFYGEYG
-101 RNTGFLAYILLIL
+101 RNTGFLAYMLLIL
-114 VFLSALALRAEGNFK
+114 VFLSALALRAEGSFR
-129 LLMWGLILAGVVNV
+129 LLIWGLILAGVVNV
-143 VYCLWVVV
+143 VYCLWVVI

-184 AMVAFVIKNKLSIYV
+184 AMVAFVIKNKLSIY
-199 LVAAGLVFLLAVY
+199 LTITAGIVFLIAVY

-225 VVAGLAIVGFYLIRS
+225 VLAGLAIVGFYLIRS
-240 TFNSVVPQLGYIAL
+240 TFSSVVPQLGYIAI
-254 VGVAGTFAL
+254 VGVAGVFAL

-317 AQALILPGPDTV
+317 AQALVLPGPDTV

-416 STRNADAPAAQEKTR
+416 STRNVEAAAPQEKRR
-431 KGPKPRT
+431 KVSVSRST
-438 AQQTFSPTLLAGI
+438 EQLFSPTLLAGV

-458 IACPPYSADNKWR
+458 IACPPYTADNKWR

-487 TGYLY
+487 TGYLS

-521 AVEFNANDFDSW
+521 AVEFNPNDFDSW

>member
-1 LQMNLLAERTVARI
+1 MLAERTVAPI
-15 LGFGS
+15 LAFGS
-20 AFVAVIVVTGSV
+20 AFVAVIVWTGSL

-37 VTKLLALGG
+37 VTKLFALGG
-46 VAVAAAFATGFSGY
+46 VAVAAAFATGFNGY
-60 GRLWKDSK
+60 SRLWKDGK
-68 AAIAAVVIFVVM
+68 ASIAAVLIFIVM
-80 GISAIAN
+80 GISAVAN
-87 SDAPWVQNFYGEYG
+87 SDSPLVQNLYGEYG
-101 RNTGFLAYILLIL
+101 RNTGFVAYILLIL
-114 VFLSALALRAEGNFK
+114 VFLSALALRAEGSFR
-129 LLMWGLILAGVVNV
+129 LLIWGLILAGVVNV
-143 VYCLWVVV
+143 IYCLWVVI
-151 FGDFIPWNNP
+151 FGDFISWNNP

-184 AMVAFVIKNKLSIYV
+184 AMVAFVIKNKLSIY
-199 LVAAGLVFLLAVY
+199 LVITAGLVFLLAVY

-225 VVAGLAIVGFYLIRS
+225 VLAGLAIVGFYLIRS
-240 TFNSVVPQLGYIAL
+240 TFSSVVPQLGYIVL

-291 WNMALEKPFTGVGFD
+291 WNMALEKPLTGVGFD

-317 AQALILPGPDTV
+317 AQALILPGPGTV

-343 GGWPLFIPYVFIV
+343 GGWPLFIPYVVIV

-416 STRNADAPAAQEKTR
+416 STRNVDAPVAHEKKR
-431 KGPKPRT
+431 KVTSSRST
-438 AQQTFSPTLLAGI
+438 EQLFSPSLLAGV

-458 IACPPYSADNKWR
+458 IACPPYTADNKWR
-471 NALASSS
+471 DALSSSS

-487 TGYLY
+487 PGYLN

-499 ASAVGIFEQNKFPDQ
+499 ASAVDIFEKSQFPDQ

-521 AVEFNANDFDSW
+521 AVEFNPNDFDSW

-550 LANMKRLDPLNPA
+550 LANMKRLDPLNPNV
-563 LQG
+563 LG

>member
-1 LQMNLLAERTVARI
+1 MVAERTVAR
-15 LGFGS
+15 LLAFGS

-37 VTKLLALGG
+37 VTKLFALGG
-46 VAVAAAFATGFSGY
+46 VAVAAAFAIGVNGY
-60 GRLWKDSK
+60 KRLWKDGK
-68 AAIAAVVIFVVM
+68 AAIAAVVIITVL
-80 GISAIAN
+80 GLSAVAN
-87 SDAPWVQNFYGEYG
+87 SDAPFVQNFYGEYG
-101 RNTGFLAYILLIL
+101 RNTGFLAYMLLIL
-114 VFLSALALRAEGNFK
+114 VFLSALALRAEGSFR
-129 LLMWGLILAGVVNV
+129 LLILGLILAGVVNV
-143 VYCLWVVV
+143 IYCLWVVI

-184 AMVAFVIKNKLSIYV
+184 AMVAFVIKNKLNIY
-199 LVAAGLVFLLAVY
+199 LKITAGIVFLIAVY

-225 VVAGLAIVGFYLIRS
+225 VLAGLAIVGFYLIRS
-240 TFNSVVPQLGYIAL
+240 TFSSVVPQLGYIAI
-254 VGVAGTFAL
+254 VGVAGIFAL

-356 LLAFIAIVK
+356 LLALIAIVK

-416 STRNADAPAAQEKTR
+416 STRNVEAAAPQEKRR
-431 KGPKPRT
+431 KVSTSRST
-438 AQQTFSPTLLAGI
+438 EQHFSPTLLAGV

-458 IACPPYSADNKWR
+458 IACPPYTADNKWR

-478 VEQLEAALV
+478 VEQLEAALLP
-487 TGYLY
+487 GYLS
-492 PANSNKY
+492 PSNSYKY
-499 ASAVGIFEQNKFPDQ
+499 ASAIGIFEQNKFPDQ

-521 AVEFNANDFDSW
+521 AVEFNPNDFDSW

-550 LANMKRLDPLNPA
+550 LANMKRLDPLNPS

>member
-1 LQMNLLAERTVARI
+1 MNMLAERTVARV
-15 LGFGS
+15 LAFGS

-46 VAVAAAFATGFSGY
+46 VAVAAAFATGLNGY
-60 GRLWKDSK
+60 AKLWKDGK
-68 AAIAAVVIFVVM
+68 AAIAAVVIFLVM
-80 GISAIAN
+80 GISAISN
-87 SDAPWVQNFYGEYG
+87 SDAPWLQNFYGEYG

-114 VFLSALALRAEGNFK
+114 VFLSALALRTEGSFR
-129 LLMWGLILAGVVNV
+129 LLIWGLILAGVVNV
-143 VYCLWVVV
+143 IYCLWVIV

-199 LVAAGLVFLLAVY
+199 LVAAGLVFILAVY

-225 VVAGLAIVGFYLIRS
+225 VVAGLAIVSFYLIRS
-240 TFNSVVPQLGYIAL
+240 TFSSVVPQLGYIAL
-254 VGVAGTFAL
+254 VVVAGTFAL

-291 WNMALEKPFTGVGFD
+291 WNMALEKPLTGVGFD

-343 GGWPLFIPYVFIV
+343 GGWPLFIPYVFIL

-416 STRNADAPAAQEKTR
+416 STRKVEAPAAQEKTR
-431 KGPKPRT
+431 KVPKPRT
-438 AQQTFSPTLLAGI
+438 AEQHFSPTLLAGV

-458 IACPPYSADNKWR
+458 IACPPYTADNKWR
-471 NALASSS
+471 NALSSSS

-521 AVEFNANDFDSW
+521 AVEFNPNDFDSW

-550 LANMKRLDPLNPA
+550 AANMKRLDPLNPA

>member
-1 LQMNLLAERTVARI
+1 MNMIAERTVARI
-15 LGFGS
+15 LAFGL

-37 VTKLLALGG
+37 VTKLFALGG
-46 VAVAAAFATGFSGY
+46 VAGAAAFAAGFNGY
-60 GRLWKDSK
+60 SRLWKNGK
-68 AAIAAVVIFVVM
+68 AVIAAVLVFVAM
-80 GISAIAN
+80 GISAVAN
-87 SDAPWVQNFYGEYG
+87 SDSPLVQNLYGEYG
-101 RNTGFLAYILLIL
+101 RNTGFIAYILLIL
-114 VFLSALALRAEGNFK
+114 VFLSALVLRAEGSFR
-129 LLMWGLILAGVVNV
+129 LLIWGLILAGVVNV
-143 VYCLWVVV
+143 IYCLWVVI

-184 AMVAFVIKNKLSIYV
+184 AMVAFVIKNKFSIY
-199 LVAAGLVFLLAVY
+199 LVITAGLVFLLAVY

-225 VVAGLAIVGFYLIRS
+225 VLAGLAIVGFYLIRS
-240 TFNSVVPQLGYIAL
+240 TFSSIVPQLGYIAL

-268 KGPLTAYIYK
+268 KGPLSAYIYK

-291 WNMALEKPFTGVGFD
+291 WNMALEKPLTGVGFD

-356 LLAFIAIVK
+356 ILAFIAIVK
-365 VTLREKK
+365 VTLREKQ
-372 YNPVFVAMTVAWVGY
+372 YNPVFVALTVAWVGY

-416 STRNADAPAAQEKTR
+416 STRNVDAPVAQEKRR
-431 KGPKPRT
+431 KVPASRSSE
-438 AQQTFSPTLLAGI
+438 QHFSPTLLAGV

-458 IACPPYSADNKWR
+458 IACPPYTADNKWR
-471 NALASSS
+471 NALSSSS
-478 VEQLEAALV
+478 VEQLEAALIP
-487 TGYLY
+487 GYLS

-499 ASAVGIFEQNKFPDQ
+499 ASAVGIFEKSQFPDQ

-521 AVEFNANDFDSW
+521 AVEFNPNDFDSW

>member
-1 LQMNLLAERTVARI
+1 MLAERTVARI
-15 LGFGS
+15 LAFGS

-46 VAVAAAFATGFSGY
+46 VAVAAALATGFEGY
-60 GRLWKDSK
+60 SRLWKDGK
-68 AAIAAVVIFVVM
+68 ASIAAVLIFIVM
-80 GISAIAN
+80 GISAVAN
-87 SDAPWVQNFYGEYG
+87 SDSPLVQNLYGEYG
-101 RNTGFLAYILLIL
+101 RNTGFIAYLLLIL
-114 VFLSALALRAEGNFK
+114 VFLSALTLRAEGNFR
-129 LLMWGLILAGVVNV
+129 LLIWGLILAGVVNV
-143 VYCLWVVV
+143 IYCLWVVI

-184 AMVAFVIKNKLSIYV
+184 AMVAFVIKNKLSIY
-199 LVAAGLVFLLAVY
+199 LVITAGLVFLLAVY

-225 VVAGLAIVGFYLIRS
+225 VLAGLAIVGFYLIRS
-240 TFNSVVPQLGYIAL
+240 TFSSIVPQLGYIAL

-268 KGPLTAYIYK
+268 KGPLSAYIYK

-291 WNMALEKPFTGVGFD
+291 WNMALEKPLTGVGFD

-387 QLQSIISINQIGLA
+387 QLQSVISINQIGLA

-416 STRNADAPAAQEKTR
+416 STRNVDAPVAQEKRR
-431 KGPKPRT
+431 KVPASRST
-438 AQQTFSPTLLAGI
+438 EQHFSPTLLAGV

-458 IACPPYSADNKWR
+458 IACPPYTADNKWR
-471 NALASSS
+471 NALSSSS

-487 TGYLY
+487 PGYLN

-499 ASAVGIFEQNKFPDQ
+499 ASAVGIFEKSQFPDQ

-521 AVEFNANDFDSW
+521 AVEFNPNDFDSW

>member
-1 LQMNLLAERTVARI
+1 MNMVAERTVARI
-15 LGFGS
+15 LAFGS

-37 VTKLLALGG
+37 VTKLFALGG
-46 VAVAAAFATGFSGY
+46 VAVAAAFAIGVNGY
-60 GRLWKDSK
+60 KRLWKDGK
-68 AAIAAVVIFVVM
+68 AAIAAVVIFTVL
-80 GISAIAN
+80 GLSAVAN
-87 SDAPWVQNFYGEYG
+87 SDAPFVQNFYGEYG
-101 RNTGFLAYILLIL
+101 RNTGFLAYMLLIL
-114 VFLSALALRAEGNFK
+114 VFLSALALRAEGSFR
-129 LLMWGLILAGVVNV
+129 LLIWGLLLAGVVNV
-143 VYCLWVVV
+143 LYCLWVVI

-184 AMVAFVIKNKLSIYV
+184 AMVAFVIKNKLNIY
-199 LVAAGLVFLLAVY
+199 LKIIAGIVFLIAVY

-225 VVAGLAIVGFYLIRS
+225 VLAGLAIVGFYLIRS
-240 TFNSVVPQLGYIAL
+240 TFGSVVPQLGYIAI
-254 VGVAGTFAL
+254 VGVAGVFAL

-268 KGPLTAYIYK
+268 KGPLSAYIYK

-317 AQALILPGPDTV
+317 AQALVLPGPDTV

-356 LLAFIAIVK
+356 LLAFIAIIK

-416 STRNADAPAAQEKTR
+416 STRNVEAAAPQEKRR
-431 KGPKPRT
+431 KVSVSRST
-438 AQQTFSPTLLAGI
+438 EQLFSPTLLAGV

-458 IACPPYSADNKWR
+458 IACPPYTADNKWR

-487 TGYLY
+487 PGYLS

-499 ASAVGIFEQNKFPDQ
+499 ASAIGIFEQNKFPDQ

-542 SPEEKADA
+542 SPEEKANA
-550 LANMKRLDPLNPA
+550 LANMKRLDPLNPS

>member
-1 LQMNLLAERTVARI
+1 MNMLAERTVARV
-15 LGFGS
+15 LAFGS

-46 VAVAAAFATGFSGY
+46 VAVAAAFATGLNGY
-60 GRLWKDSK
+60 AKLWKDGK
-68 AAIAAVVIFVVM
+68 AAIGAVVIFLVM
-80 GISAIAN
+80 GISAISN
-87 SDAPWVQNFYGEYG
+87 SDAPWLQNFYGEYG

-114 VFLSALALRAEGNFK
+114 VFLSALALRTEGSFR
-129 LLMWGLILAGVVNV
+129 LLIWGLILAGVVNV
-143 VYCLWVVV
+143 IYCLWVIV

-199 LVAAGLVFLLAVY
+199 LVAAGLVFILAVY

-240 TFNSVVPQLGYIAL
+240 TFSSVVPQLGYIAL

-291 WNMALEKPFTGVGFD
+291 WNMALEKPLTGVGFD

-343 GGWPLFIPYVFIV
+343 GGWPLFIPYVFIL

-372 YNPVFVAMTVAWVGY
+372 YNPVFVAMIVAWVGY

-416 STRNADAPAAQEKTR
+416 STRNADAPATQEKTR

-438 AQQTFSPTLLAGI
+438 AEQTFSPTLLAGV

-458 IACPPYSADNKWR
+458 IACPPYTADNKWR

>member
-1 LQMNLLAERTVARI
+1 MNMLAERTVARV
-15 LGFGS
+15 LAFGS
-20 AFVAVIVVTGSV
+20 AFVAVIVVTGSL

-37 VTKLLALGG
+37 VTKLFALGG
-46 VAVAAAFATGFSGY
+46 VAVAAAFATGFNGY
-60 GRLWKDSK
+60 SRLWKDGK
-68 AAIAAVVIFVVM
+68 ASIAAVLIFIVM
-80 GISAIAN
+80 GISAVAN
-87 SDAPWVQNFYGEYG
+87 SDSPLVQNLYGEYG
-101 RNTGFLAYILLIL
+101 RNTGFVAYILLIL
-114 VFLSALALRAEGNFK
+114 VFLSALALRAEGSFR
-129 LLMWGLILAGVVNV
+129 LLIWGLILAGVVNV
-143 VYCLWVVV
+143 IYCLWVVT

-184 AMVAFVIKNKLSIYV
+184 AMVAFVIKNKLSIYL
-199 LVAAGLVFLLAVY
+199 LVTAGIVFLLAVY

-240 TFNSVVPQLGYIAL
+240 TFSSVVPQLGYIAL
-254 VGVAGTFAL
+254 IGVVGTFAL

-268 KGPLTAYIYK
+268 KGPLSAYIYK

-317 AQALILPGPDTV
+317 AQALILPGPGTV

-416 STRNADAPAAQEKTR
+416 STRNVDAPVAQEKKR
-431 KGPKPRT
+431 KVQSSRST
-438 AQQTFSPTLLAGI
+438 EQLFSPSLLAGV

-458 IACPPYSADNKWR
+458 IACPPYTADNKWR
-471 NALASSS
+471 DALSSSS

-487 TGYLY
+487 PGYLN

-499 ASAVGIFEQNKFPDQ
+499 ASAVGIFEKSQFPDQ

-521 AVEFNANDFDSW
+521 AVEFNPNDFDSW
-533 KILYSISKS
+533 KILYLISKS
-542 SPEEKADA
+542 SPEEKENA
-550 LANMKRLDPLNPA
+550 LANMKRLDPLNPNV
-563 LQG
+563 LG

>member
-1 LQMNLLAERTVARI
+1 MNLLAERTVARI
-15 LGFGS
+15 LAFGS
-20 AFVAVIVVTGSV
+20 TFVAVIVVTGSV

-46 VAVAAAFATGFSGY
+46 VAVAAAFATGLSGY
-60 GRLWKDSK
+60 GRLWKDGK
-68 AAIAAVVIFVVM
+68 AAIAAVVIFIVM

-114 VFLSALALRAEGNFK
+114 VFLSALALRAEGSFK

-143 VYCLWVVV
+143 IYCLWVVI

-184 AMVAFVIKNKLSIYV
+184 AMVAFVIKNKLSIYI

-254 VGVAGTFAL
+254 VGVAGTLAL

-343 GGWPLFIPYVFIV
+343 GGWPLFIPYVFIL

-416 STRNADAPAAQEKTR
+416 STRNADAPVTQEKTR
-431 KGPKPRT
+431 KGPKPR
-438 AQQTFSPTLLAGI
+438 AAEQAFSPTLLAGV

-458 IACPPYSADNKWR
+458 IACPPYTADNKWR

-499 ASAVGIFEQNKFPDQ
+499 ASAVGIFEQSKFPDQ

-521 AVEFNANDFDSW
+521 AVEFNPNDFDSW

-542 SPEEKADA
+542 SPEEKANA
-550 LANMKRLDPLNPA
+550 AANMKRLDPLNPA
-563 LQG
+563 LLG